1 MRQRQTKDQD
11 ERKGQHMRKTRLGR
25 TDMEVSM
32 LCLGSMTWGSQN
44 TPEEGHAQIDRALE
58 RGVNF
63 IDTAEMYPVNPIA
76 AETVGRT
83 EEIIG
88 DWVAK
93 SGRRDEV
100 ILATKHPGEG
110 FSHAHGGIP
119 ITAQTIPNRI
129 EGSLK
134 RLKTDVIDL
143 YQFHWPNRGSY
154 MFRKNWRFDPS
165 GQNREE
171 TIAHMEE
178 AIDALQLQVEKGNIR
193 AFGLSN
199 ESAWGTAQW
208 LRVAEERA
216 GPRAASVQNE
226 YSLLCRLYDT
236 DMAELSVNEDVGLLA
251 FSPLAA
257 GLLTGKYQN
266 GQVPDGSRMALNGD
280 LGGRITD
287 RVFPAV
293 AAYLAIAERHGL
305 DPVQMALA
313 WCLTKPFMC
322 LAIFGATTMEQLDRA
337 LGSADLTLSD
347 EVIDEI
353 EAAHKAH
360 PMPY

>member
-1 MRQRQTKDQD
+1 
-11 ERKGQHMRKTRLGR
+11 MRKTKLGR
-25 TDMEVSM
+25 TGMEVSV

-44 TPEEGHAQIDRALE
+44 SSDEGHDQIDMALDH
-58 RGVNF
+58 GVNF

-88 DWVAK
+88 DWFEK

-100 ILATKHPGEG
+100 ILATKHPGAG
-110 FSHAHGGIP
+110 FSHAHGGAP
-119 ITAQTIPNRI
+119 ITGQTIPDRI

-154 MFRKNWRFDPS
+154 MFRQNWRFDPS
-165 GQNREE
+165 DQNRED

-178 AIDALQLQVEKGNIR
+178 AVDALQRQVDKGNIR

-208 LRVAEERA
+208 LRIAQERG
-216 GPRAASVQNE
+216 GPRVASVQNE

-257 GLLTGKYQN
+257 GLLTGKYQG

-293 AAYLAIAERHGL
+293 GAYVTVAEKHGL

-313 WCLTKPFMC
+313 WCLTRPFMC
-322 LAIFGATTMEQLDRA
+322 SAIFGATSLPQLERA
-337 LGSADLTLSD
+337 LGSAHLALSD
-347 EVIDEI
+347 EIIDEI